1 MGKATPRQST
11 REYVVLTAPRHQV
24 RGDFSYNF
32 LEYLSIGKPVAIQ
45 YMILFPFILCR
56 SYEALIGTVSHDTF
70 DWLSDKQSRSE
81 GVESGVGNRGSGTGG
96 ILTGPPGEVHIPI
109 FTLFRDFK

>member
-1 MGKATPRQST
+1 M
-11 REYVVLTAPRHQV
+11 
-24 RGDFSYNF
+24 
-32 LEYLSIGKPVAIQ
+32 GKPVAIQ
-45 YMILFPFILCR
+45 YMMILFPFILCR

-109 FTLFRDFK
+109 FNLLELSNPHFYISNYYGCFGIEQGLLTLHPLKS

>member
-1 MGKATPRQST
+1 M
-11 REYVVLTAPRHQV
+11 
-24 RGDFSYNF
+24 
-32 LEYLSIGKPVAIQ
+32 
-45 YMILFPFILCR
+45 MILFPFILCR

-96 ILTGPPGEVHIPI
+96 ILTGPPGEIHIPI
-109 FTLFRDFK
+109 FTLFRDFKPPLLLFYVLRLFRNTTRLANAPSTKVLNKMLSFEYGFL